1 MLRRK
6 GFHVN
11 PFLMKSDKNNPNTKM
26 SNHWLRK
33 HHFREFIKR
42 AKTLQGD
49 PHYVAMGMA
58 IGVFVSVTPTIP
70 FHTIIAIALAFVFR
84 GSKPA
89 AAVGVWFSNPIT
101 IPVFYIASFKTGMF
115 MLGKSIPPDINY
127 ESIQELMTLGLDVTV
142 ATITGGA
149 ILGIVPGIAAYF
161 ITRKIFTK
169 IRLRKKHETS

>member
-6 GFHVN
+6 SFHVN
-11 PFLMKSDKNNPNTKM
+11 PFLMKSDKNNLNTKI
-26 SNHWLRK
+26 SSHWLRK
-33 HHFREFIKR
+33 HHFREFIER

-58 IGVFVSVTPTIP
+58 IGVFISVTPTIP
-70 FHTIIAIALAFVFR
+70 FHTIIAIALAFVLR

-101 IPVFYIASFKTGMF
+101 IPVFYIASYKAGMF
-115 MLGKSIPPDINY
+115 MLGKSIPSDINY
-127 ESIQELMTLGLDVTV
+127 ESIRELMALGLDVTI
-142 ATITGGA
+142 AAITGGA

-161 ITRKIFTK
+161 ITRKIFEK
-169 IRLRKKHETS
+169 IRSRKERV

>member
-1 MLRRK
+1 
-6 GFHVN
+6 
-11 PFLMKSDKNNPNTKM
+11 MKSDKNNLNSKT
-26 SNHWLRK
+26 SSHWLRK
-33 HHFREFIKR
+33 HHFREFIER

-70 FHTIIAIALAFVFR
+70 FHTIIAIALAFVLK

-101 IPVFYIASFKTGMF
+101 IPVFYIASYKAGMF
-115 MLGKSIPPDINY
+115 MLGKSIPSDINC
-127 ESIQELMTLGLDVTV
+127 ESIRELMALGLDVTV
-142 ATITGGA
+142 AAISGGA

-161 ITRKIFTK
+161 ITRKIFAK
-169 IRLRKKHETS
+169 IRSRKERV

>member
-6 GFHVN
+6 DFHVN
-11 PFLMKSDKNNPNTKM
+11 PFLMKSDKHNLNTKM
-26 SNHWLRK
+26 SSHWLSK
-33 HHFREFIKR
+33 HHVREFIKR

-49 PHYVAMGMA
+49 PHYVAMDMA

-70 FHTIIAIALAFVFR
+70 FHTIIAIALAFVLR

-89 AAVGVWFSNPIT
+89 AAVGVWFSNPVT
-101 IPVFYIASFKTGMF
+101 IPVFYIASCKTGMF
-115 MLGKSIPPDINY
+115 ILGKSIPQDINY
-127 ESIQELMTLGLDVTV
+127 ESIRELMALGLDITV
-142 ATITGGA
+142 AAIAGGA

-169 IRLRKKHETS
+169 IRLRKKYDIS